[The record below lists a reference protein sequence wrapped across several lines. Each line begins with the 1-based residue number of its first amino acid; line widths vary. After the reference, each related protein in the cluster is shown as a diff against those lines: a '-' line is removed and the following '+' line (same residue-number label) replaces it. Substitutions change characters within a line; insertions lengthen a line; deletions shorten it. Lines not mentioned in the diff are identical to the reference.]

1 MAKDHIDELEK
12 KKQEL
17 EEELHQIQR
26 ELDNS
31 LDQVRT
37 DMGKSLDPKEMIR
50 KYPIPIVGASVL
62 VGFLIGHK
70 GKPGNMKSSAGELSS
85 ALFAELKKLATK
97 KAISFATDYVE
108 EMLEEK
114 ADEHLSTKNGQA
126 EK

>member
-17 EEELHQIQR
+17 EAELNQIQD

-37 DMGKSLDPKEMIR
+37 DVSKSLNPKQMIR
-50 KYPIPIVGASVL
+50 KYPLPVVGASL
-62 VGFLIGHK
+62 LAGFLIGHK
-70 GKPGNMKSSAGELSS
+70 GKSGNTKSSAGEFSG
-85 ALFAELKKLATK
+85 ALLAELKKLATK

-108 EMLEEK
+108 EMLEQK
-114 ADEHLSTKNGQA
+114 ADEHLSSTNGR
-126 EK
+126 EES